1 MGMDNSTMPGMVF
14 TVTTTTISTW
24 VWTIQRCLGWCSRS
38 LLLRSLHGYGQ
49 FNDAW
54 DGVHGH
60 YYYDL
65 YMGMDN
71 STMPGMVFTVT
82 TTTISTWVWTIQR
95 CLGWC
100 SRSLLLRSL
109 HGF

>member
-65 YMGMDN
+65 YMGSWSVVNSLDPDN
-71 STMPGMVFTVT
+71 SNKKRKWVT
-82 TTTISTWVWTIQR
+82 YPIQSN
-95 CLGWC
+95 GNEV
-100 SRSLLLRSL
+100 SD
-109 HGF
+109 